1 MEQNVHYHNLG
12 LSMKVQAADKSDLT
26 NIVLIFSLA
35 DVKIKIGST
44 SVVVSPAV
52 QYGEIIDVYVTCNE
66 TNFKVP
72 TFYKNS
78 YLKVHNI
85 TSLTN
90 CSELQTNCL

>member
-1 MEQNVHYHNLG
+1 
-12 LSMKVQAADKSDLT
+12 MKVQAADKSDLT

-35 DVKIKIGST
+35 DVKIKIDST

-72 TFYKNS
+72 FYKNS

-90 CSELQTNCL
+90 CSELQANCL

>member
-1 MEQNVHYHNLG
+1 MEQNCHYHDLG

-26 NIVLIFSLA
+26 NIVLIFSMA

-72 TFYKNS
+72 TFDKNS

-85 TSLTN
+85 TFLTN